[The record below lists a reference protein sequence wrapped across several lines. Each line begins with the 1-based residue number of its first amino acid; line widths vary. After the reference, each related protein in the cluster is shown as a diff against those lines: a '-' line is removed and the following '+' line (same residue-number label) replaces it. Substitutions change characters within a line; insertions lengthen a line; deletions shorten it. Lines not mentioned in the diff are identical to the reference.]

1 MKKRRAWAR
10 FLVAGM
16 LAAYLIL
23 TGYLFYA
30 QGNETVSSRQA
41 WKSAK
46 ERVEGTDNEENGAQ
60 KSKSIMHQETGQTET
75 ATKKIA
81 LTFDDGPHP
90 IYTPMLLEGLKKR
103 NVKVTFFLMGTA
115 AEQYPDIVKQI
126 ADEGHLIG
134 NHTFHHVSLENAGEG
149 TIEREVLS
157 ANELIEEIS
166 GEYPQFIR
174 PPFGQCDKQIESQ
187 TGMLCVLW
195 DIDPLDWC
203 TPDASKVVQRV
214 LKNARED
221 GIILMHD
228 QYKTSVMAAFTII
241 DELQKQGYEFVTAEE
256 ILLD

>member
-1 MKKRRAWAR
+1 MGG
-10 FLVAGM
+10 V

-23 TGYLFYA
+23 TGYLFHA
-30 QGNETVSSRQA
+30 EKNVGVSSGAVWKPAVERALETDGQGSEEQGNNSV
-41 WKSAK
+41 
-46 ERVEGTDNEENGAQ
+46 VAQ
-60 KSKSIMHQETGQTET
+60 RTGQPEKI
-75 ATKKIA
+75 KKIA

-126 ADEGHLIG
+126 ADDGHLIG
-134 NHTFHHVSLENAGEG
+134 NHTFHHVSLENADEG

-174 PPFGQCDKQIESQ
+174 PPFGQCDKQVENQ

-195 DIDPLDWC
+195 NIDPLDWC
-203 TPDASKVVQRV
+203 TADASKVVQRV
-214 LKNARED
+214 LKNAKD
-221 GIILMHD
+221 NGIILMHD
-228 QYKTSVMAAFTII
+228 QYKTSVMAAFTVI
-241 DELQKQGYEFVTAEE
+241 DELQKQGYEFVTVDE